1 MKIKRLYLPVIF
13 CFILI
18 PFCSAQKS
26 KTELSMEKA
35 GFENIREKDPNIK
48 VSLMYGRPDNFTG
61 KLLYTDLHQ
70 AYLHPKALAALIK
83 AQKILKKYNTDF
95 SLVVF
100 DAARPMSIQ
109 QRMWDAVKGTS
120 KSPYV
125 SNPSHGGGL
134 HNYGL
139 AVDISIANEK
149 GDTIDMGTKVDYLGK
164 RAHIDNEALMV
175 KKGWMSNKARENRL
189 LLRKVMRE
197 AGFHALRSEWWHFN
211 YCSRATAKAHY
222 KVIH

>member
-18 PFCSAQKS
+18 PFCSARKS
-26 KTELSMEKA
+26 EAEVSMEKA
-35 GFENIREKDPNIK
+35 GLENIREKDPNIK

-83 AQKILKKYNTDF
+83 AQKILKKYNTDY
-95 SLVVF
+95 SLIVF

-149 GDTIDMGTKVDYLGK
+149 GDTIDMGTKVDYMGAA
-164 RAHIDNEALMV
+164 AHIDGERYMVARGMISKRALH
-175 KKGWMSNKARENRL
+175 NRS
-189 LLRKVMRE
+189 LLRSVMRQ
-197 AGFHALRSEWWHFN
+197 AGFKALH
-211 YCSRATAKAHY
+211 
-222 KVIH
+222 